1 MTTQSQIVKQKQ
13 YVVRREQSIAL
24 EKLKKRRA
32 DTRRKTEEAFCKWRV
47 ERSSRAE
54 LTPEELWAMA
64 LRLYPHYK
72 RSKICERLRLRG
84 SQFKR
89 RLEGGGDT
97 RANHGFVLASRNVA
111 KATHALNS
119 EIQLTLQG
127 HTRSMT
133 LCFDVHALGQ
143 VLPLVGALL

>member
-1 MTTQSQIVKQKQ
+1 MKGIT
-13 YVVRREQSIAL
+13 L
-24 EKLKKRRA
+24 ES
-32 DTRRKTEEAFCKWRV
+32 TEEAFCKWRV

-54 LTPEELWAMA
+54 LIPEELWAMA

-72 RSKICERLRLRG
+72 RSKICERLRLSG

-143 VLPLVGALL
+143 VLPHVGALL